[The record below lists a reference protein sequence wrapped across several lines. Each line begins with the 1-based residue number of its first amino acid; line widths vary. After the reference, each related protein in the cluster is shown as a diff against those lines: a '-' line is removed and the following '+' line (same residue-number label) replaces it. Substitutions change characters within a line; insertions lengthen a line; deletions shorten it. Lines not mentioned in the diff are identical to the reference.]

1 MNKFIKQIS
10 LLLAISFFSL
20 NLTACQKSESPA
32 QADTNIA
39 KTSEKEPLLTTV
51 DVSTSPVIERTL
63 SNTLELTGT
72 LEGQEEILISSELD
86 GKVANMHIDLGSYVK
101 KDDKLFSLDNRELS
115 WKVDQA
121 KAILRSAELALGKAG
136 EPTGSNDIHPG
147 VRDAYAALEKAKID
161 FERTQKLLQDGI
173 IPQQEYDKTKAL
185 YDQTLA
191 RWESSIAQV
200 EVYRTNVTQARASLE
215 LAQKQ
220 LDDSIISSPL
230 SGSIKER
237 LVSSGEYVKKGQ
249 PVARIIQINPLRL
262 RTNVPEQYLQQIK
275 IGETIKFQVDSLPG
289 KDFQA
294 TVNRFSPSLDK
305 NSRSL
310 MIEASIPNPNL
321 ELKPGMFARIKLAFS
336 GQKIALMVP
345 EKAVL
350 TTVGLKKLY
359 VVADGKAQAREVSL
373 GQKDGDL
380 VEVLTNLKPNET
392 VVVSNLEKLADG
404 SPINT
409 QAK

>member
-1 MNKFIKQIS
+1 
-10 LLLAISFFSL
+10 
-20 NLTACQKSESPA
+20 
-32 QADTNIA
+32 
-39 KTSEKEPLLTTV
+39 
-51 DVSTSPVIERTL
+51 
-63 SNTLELTGT
+63 
-72 LEGQEEILISSELD
+72 
-86 GKVANMHIDLGSYVK
+86 
-101 KDDKLFSLDNRELS
+101 
-115 WKVDQA
+115 
-121 KAILRSAELALGKAG
+121 
-136 EPTGSNDIHPG
+136 
-147 VRDAYAALEKAKID
+147 
-161 FERTQKLLQDGI
+161 
-173 IPQQEYDKTKAL
+173 
-185 YDQTLA
+185 
-191 RWESSIAQV
+191 
-200 EVYRTNVTQARASLE
+200 
-215 LAQKQ
+215 
-220 LDDSIISSPL
+220 
-230 SGSIKER
+230 
-237 LVSSGEYVKKGQ
+237 
-249 PVARIIQINPLRL
+249 
-262 RTNVPEQYLQQIK
+262 
-275 IGETIKFQVDSLPG
+275 VDSLPG